1 MEKYQNVIIPS
12 RTGLWDMVDRR
23 AIGPLVFGAF
33 EHNTLGDETDLIV
46 CMLLSSGQWLEI
58 NTLFDTIENV
68 LAETIENI
76 LYEHSLV

>member
-12 RTGLWDMVDRR
+12 RTGLWDMVELFT
-23 AIGPLVFGAF
+23 IGSLVFGAF

-46 CMLLSSGQWLEI
+46 CMLLSSGEWLEVNI
-58 NTLFDTIENV
+58 LFDTIENV